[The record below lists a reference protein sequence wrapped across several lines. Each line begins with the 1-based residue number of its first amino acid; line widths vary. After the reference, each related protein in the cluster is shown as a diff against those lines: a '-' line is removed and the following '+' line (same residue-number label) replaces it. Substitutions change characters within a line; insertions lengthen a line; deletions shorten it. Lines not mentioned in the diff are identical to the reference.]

1 MSKAITEERQDR
13 TPRLGELPR
22 EVAPS
27 VIREEEPQLARTIGT
42 CCLVLTLVGA
52 DLLCWLFFQRSLIRW
67 LFWQWLHLRNLPV
80 PTEGPPIGFLGTL
93 LASLFFVVGL
103 GGLLFHA
110 SVERDLQ
117 LRRIYG
123 VLGALWLVLGA
134 VLVGFNASGAAWA
147 ARDFLPGVGSLFL
160 ALLFGLAFL
169 RHETDIDWSTM
180 GVNLV
185 GGVGAVLA
193 LVAFVGSNV
202 RQEFLLPHGLVL
214 ALLGLA
220 YLWAFVAARGTGD
233 EVAHRAGQLVG
244 LLGAVVFVVAVL
256 RAYVLS
262 RIWTS
267 LPPGGAYMVP
277 TGALLCGLGL
287 LYVLFFVCLWVETPV
302 VVMTRREL
310 ASFFY
315 SPIAYLVLFAFTFD
329 GWWCQAAFVTD
340 ALVTQPGEQPM
351 LFEPVVLYFFF
362 GLLPVVAVLL
372 IVPVLTMRSLSEEK
386 RTGTLEVLLT
396 VPVDEWSVVVSKFLG
411 TLIFF
416 LLLWVPWLVFLLTV
430 RAHGKDQFLL
440 TPLFS
445 FLIALTCM
453 GANFVAMGL
462 FFSAIT
468 RNQII
473 SAVLSF
479 AGMFALLFVYL
490 GIGEVQRTAPGSA
503 WVAVLT
509 HMSFVNLW
517 QNSLEGKLEPQFL
530 LFHLSAAF
538 FWLFATVKVLEA
550 RKWA

>member
-13 TPRLGELPR
+13 TPRPDELPR

-27 VIREEEPQLARTIGT
+27 VIREEEPQLARTVGL

-52 DLLCWLFFQRSLIRW
+52 DLLCWLVFQRSLIRW
-67 LFWQWLHLRNLPV
+67 LFGHWLHLRNLPV
-80 PTEGPPIGFLGTL
+80 GPEGPGIGFLGSL
-93 LASLFFVVGL
+93 LGIVFFLFGL

-117 LRRIYG
+117 LRRVYG
-123 VLGALWLVLGA
+123 ALGTLWLVLGA
-134 VLVGFNASGAAWA
+134 VLVGFNTAGASWA
-147 ARDFLPGVGSLFL
+147 ANDFLPGVASIFL

-169 RHETDIDWSTM
+169 RHETDADWSTM
-180 GVNLV
+180 AVNLI
-185 GGVGAVLA
+185 GALGAVLA
-193 LVAFVGSNV
+193 LVAFAGGNV
-202 RQEFLLPHGLVL
+202 RAAFLLPHGLVL

-220 YLWAFVAARGTGD
+220 YLWAFVAARGAAD
-233 EVAHRAGQLVG
+233 EVGHRAGQAVG
-244 LLGAVVFVVAVL
+244 LLGAVVVVVALL

-287 LYVLFFVCLWVETPV
+287 LYVLFFVLRWVETPL
-302 VVMTRREL
+302 VVMSRREL
-310 ASFFY
+310 TSFFY
-315 SPIAYLVLFAFTFD
+315 SPIAYLVLLAFTLV
-329 GWWCQAAFVTD
+329 GWLCQREFVAE
-340 ALVTQPGEQPM
+340 ALVGPGEQAS
-351 LFEPVVLYFFF
+351 LFEPVVLFFFF

-372 IVPVLTMRSLSEEK
+372 IVPILTMRSLSEEK

-396 VPVDEWSVVVSKFLG
+396 VPVDEWSVVLSKFLG
-411 TLIFF
+411 TLAFF
-416 LLLWVPWLVFLLTV
+416 LLLWVPWLVFLLAV
-430 RAHGKDQFLL
+430 RAQGKDQFLL

-445 FLIALTCM
+445 FLIALVCM
-453 GANFVAMGL
+453 GANFVSMGL
-462 FFSAIT
+462 FFSGVT

-473 SAVLSF
+473 SAVLTF

-490 GIGEVQRTAPGSA
+490 GLGELQRSAPGSV
-503 WVAVLT
+503 WIGVLT

-538 FWLFATVKVLEA
+538 FWLFATVKLLEA